1 VIPARKHR
9 DTDQWETCFIDVV
22 GVHRRS
28 TTRSEVV
35 MFTIIEQPGRPPIPG
50 APRVAWRLAI
60 ACAAATALAVPM
72 TGSAQA
78 RVETPQDTASESV
91 ATAKKIVP
99 TRVAGLYGVKVRGG
113 WLLR

>member
-1 VIPARKHR
+1 
-9 DTDQWETCFIDVV
+9 
-22 GVHRRS
+22 
-28 TTRSEVV
+28 
-35 MFTIIEQPGRPPIPG
+35 MFTTTEQPSRPPVPG
-50 APRVAWRLAI
+50 APRVPWRLAV

-91 ATAKKIVP
+91 ATAKKVGP
-99 TRVAGLYGVKVRGG
+99 TRVAGLYGVKVKGG